1 MRRARRIGSILESG
15 SVIDGMQEVDG
26 VDMSI
31 LYSCISLRSVFLSLI
46 VFVEECLTRIMHM
59 WVTECS

>member
-1 MRRARRIGSILESG
+1 LAPFWRVG
-15 SVIDGMQEVDG
+15 VIDGMQEVDG

-46 VFVEECLTRIMHM
+46 VFVEECLTRTMHM
-59 WVTECS
+59 WVTECSWA